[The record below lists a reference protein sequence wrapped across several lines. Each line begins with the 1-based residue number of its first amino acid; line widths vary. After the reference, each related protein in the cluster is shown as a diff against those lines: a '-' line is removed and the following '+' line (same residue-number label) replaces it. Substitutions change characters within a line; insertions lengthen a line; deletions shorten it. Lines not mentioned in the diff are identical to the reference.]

1 MASSSMANLLSV
13 PLRAGRKRSGSFS
26 EVRSIARSLSTERP
40 GTPRPTDLEASGH
53 CGDSRT
59 ADFKKPAS
67 LRESRFFG
75 SMDSIN
81 TKSSSNHH
89 SSLSR
94 EVLRSA
100 FVGFTPDHKTVAAA
114 GTGTSEA
121 QALRALAQLTDLSDK
136 ELMKMDFYSDYR
148 PTSVTL
154 SHFLDHASGGT
165 SVEDSFVFLRRE
177 IPVRIANI
185 MKELEVSPCDVFVI
199 YGSNESYF
207 RYCPQNCTLSPY
219 VGRSSATMA
228 RASRRCSSS
237 TTRRTMKRTT
247 LSSMKFS
254 PTSDGDTR

>member
-100 FVGFTPDHKTVAAA
+100 FVGFTADHKTAAA
-114 GTGTSEA
+114 PNGHGTSEA
-121 QALRALAQLTDLSDK
+121 QALRPLAQLTDLSDK
-136 ELMKMDFYSDYR
+136 ELQKMDFYSDYN

-154 SHFLDHASGGT
+154 SHFLDHASGGST
-165 SVEDSFVFLRRE
+165 VENSFVFLRRE

-185 MKELEVSPCDVFVI
+185 MKELEVCPCV
-199 YGSNESYF
+199 
-207 RYCPQNCTLSPY
+207 
-219 VGRSSATMA
+219 
-228 RASRRCSSS
+228 
-237 TTRRTMKRTT
+237 
-247 LSSMKFS
+247 
-254 PTSDGDTR
+254 